1 MKHFSLLLIA
11 AGLGSCVSAP
21 PSPELVAR
29 QQAKIASL
37 TAGKIAGAPTS
48 CLPTYRSDDM
58 IVIDD
63 DTIAFR
69 NGSNRVYINHMM
81 GPCNGVSRGNAL
93 VTRTT
98 ETRLCRGDIAQ
109 VVDVASRTT
118 LGSCSFGDF
127 IPYTRAG

>member
-1 MKHFSLLLIA
+1 MKRLSLLLIA

-21 PSPELVAR
+21 PSPELVAK

-37 TAGKIAGAPTS
+37 TAGKIAGPPTS
-48 CLPTYRSDDM
+48 CLPTYHSDDM

-69 NGSNRVYINHMM
+69 NGSSRVYINHMM

-109 VVDVASRTT
+109 VVDVSTRTT
-118 LGSCSFGDF
+118 VGSCAFGDF